1 LKADRRSFFR
11 FLGGTVALLSGGAP
25 RASAREEVLEIHRAT
40 RNTLLGALGAR
51 LPRLGGPPLSFKRYP
66 GYERAEL
73 PEFGSEPALA
83 LPEAIAAAHERVRF
97 EAKSISIGQ
106 LSRILHFS
114 NGVTS
119 GPSSGLALRAAPSA
133 GALYAG
139 EVYLVAERVTG
150 LAPGV
155 YYYAVEDHALV
166 ALRSGSRLPEVAEAV
181 AHPGAIAGAAAAI
194 LLTNVFERYSW
205 RYANRGYR
213 YALIDSGHIGENLR
227 LATTSAGL
235 AWTRAMRFEDDALN
249 ALLEVNGR
257 EEAVCA
263 VHAIG
268 SPAGTG
274 APASGSARR
283 LVEKLEVAPE
293 EVPRS
298 GPLPARYHEA
308 TKLVPGP
315 GREERE
321 VSPRGERA
329 AMGPEVALPRLSP
342 RPAASVEETIRERR
356 SASFFRKGPMRLQE
370 LAFAME
376 MAQDPRAF
384 ECSTGVELFVAAHR
398 VEGITPGFYQYRPR
412 ERSIAQVRPRD
423 LRAPMIRA
431 CLRQEKA
438 GKAAAALFMVGR
450 IAEARAA
457 WGSRSYRHLLIE
469 SGEMGQRIYLAA
481 EAMGLAARNLS
492 AFLDDELNELLGFDG
507 RREAVLHLTVL
518 GRGD

>member
-1 LKADRRSFFR
+1 LKADRRGFFR
-11 FLGGTVALLSGGAP
+11 FLGSTIALLSCGAS
-25 RASAREEVLEIHRAT
+25 RASAGEEVLAIHRAT

-51 LPRLGGPPLSFKRYP
+51 LPRLGGPPPPFKRYP
-66 GYERAEL
+66 GFERVEL
-73 PEFGSEPALA
+73 PKFGSEPALV
-83 LPEAIAAAHERVRF
+83 LPEAIAAADGRERF
-97 EAKSISIGQ
+97 DAKSISIGQ
-106 LSRILHFS
+106 LSRILHFT

-119 GPSSGLALRAAPSA
+119 SPFSGFALRAAPSA

-139 EVYLVAERVTG
+139 EVYLVAERVAG
-150 LAPGV
+150 LAAGV
-155 YYYAVEDHALV
+155 YYYAVGEHALIS
-166 ALRSGSRLPEVAEAV
+166 LRSGSRLKEVADAV
-181 AHPGAIAGAAAAI
+181 AQVGEIAGAAAAI

-227 LATTSAGL
+227 LAATSAGL
-235 AWTRAMRFEDDALN
+235 GWTRAKRFEDDALN
-249 ALLEVNGR
+249 ALLEVDGR

-268 SPAGTG
+268 SVTGAG
-274 APASGSARR
+274 APASRSIRPLA
-283 LVEKLEVAPE
+283 EKLEVAPE
-293 EVPRS
+293 ELPRS
-298 GPLPARYHEA
+298 GPLPARFHEA
-308 TKLVPGP
+308 TKLVPAP
-315 GREERE
+315 RREERE
-321 VSPRGERA
+321 VSRRGERE
-329 AMGPEVALPRLSP
+329 AMGPEIALAGLSP
-342 RPAASVEETIRERR
+342 RPGASVEETIQKRR
-356 SASFFRKGPMRLQE
+356 SASFFRERAVRVEE

-384 ECSTGVELFVAAHR
+384 ERSTGVDLFVAAHR
-398 VEGITPGFYQYRPR
+398 VEGIRPGFYQYRPR
-412 ERSIAQVRPRD
+412 ERRIAQVRPRD

-457 WGSRSYRHLLIE
+457 WGSRSYRNLLIE
-469 SGEMGQRIYLAA
+469 SGEIGQRIYLAA

-492 AFLDDELNELLGFDG
+492 AFLDDDLNGLLGFDG

-518 GRGD
+518 GSGD